1 LVLVTGIGFGLMYL
15 PSIVMVGF
23 YFEKRRAFA
32 TGIAVCGSGIGA
44 FIFAPLADWL
54 LSNYGW
60 KGATWII
67 AGLVLNGVVV
77 GALFR
82 PLADGRRRGR
92 PRDQEPPQAETVVN
106 HIVRHKRRGNSIDEV
121 LLHRKSNSNGT
132 ARPEGGSLRT
142 LLAPG
147 ANCGKGDMFLELSKS
162 VDHIMPAKLAEC
174 HNERQNDLLR
184 RKDIFYSGSVLTL
197 PVYTS
202 PPERNGDVAG
212 MHTSGNAFTA
222 IIDTLRRMIDFSLLR
237 NPVFCVYGFSCFLC
251 MTGKQCQLLLNGDC
265 LILYSQLASVVI
277 CNRKFFFL
285 NVGQY

>member
-1 LVLVTGIGFGLMYL
+1 MYL

-54 LSNYGW
+54 LSKYGW

-82 PLADGRRRGR
+82 PLADGPRRGR
-92 PRDQEPPQAETVVN
+92 PRDQEPRHTETVVN
-106 HIVRHKRRGNSIDEV
+106 HIVRHKRRGNSVDEV

-142 LLAPG
+142 LLAPE
-147 ANCGKGDMFLELSKS
+147 ANCDKGDMFLELSKS
-162 VDHIMPAKLAEC
+162 VDHITTH
-174 HNERQNDLLR
+174 HNDRQNDVLR
-184 RKDIFYSGSVLTL
+184 RKDMFYSGSVLTL
-197 PVYTS
+197 PVYTAPS
-202 PPERNGDVAG
+202 ERNGDVAG

-222 IIDTLRRMIDFSLLR
+222 IIETLRRMIDFSLLR
-237 NPVFCVYGFSCFLC
+237 NPVFCVYGSSCFLC
-251 MTGKQCQLLLNGDC
+251 MTGKQRQRFYMEQLFGF
-265 LILYSQLASVVI
+265 S
-277 CNRKFFFL
+277 
-285 NVGQY
+285 